1 MRITPTGEC
10 LVALTYYEY
19 LRHLT
24 HTDADALARKIPGA
38 REKVMESGHLTAV
51 ELADK
56 VNEELMAFFRE
67 G

>member
-10 LVALTYYEY
+10 LVALTYYEH

-24 HTDADALARKIPGA
+24 HTGAEAPARKIPGA
-38 REKVMESGHLTAV
+38 REKVVESGHLTAV
-51 ELADK
+51 KLADK
-56 VNEELMAFFRE
+56 VNEELMAFFGE